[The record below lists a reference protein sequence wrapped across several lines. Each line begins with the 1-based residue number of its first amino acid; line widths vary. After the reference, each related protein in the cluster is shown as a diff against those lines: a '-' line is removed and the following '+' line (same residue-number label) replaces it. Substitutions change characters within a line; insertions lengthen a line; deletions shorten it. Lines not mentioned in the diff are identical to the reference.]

1 MSNTLKC
8 CFCSTYHQ
16 TSRLDQHCLEQ
27 LKRQGRYFQY
37 RYQIYAPDHPLAS
50 QSRTTKGYVNIARH
64 IVSIRRGTWIQSGEV
79 VRFAD
84 GDVGNFSGDN
94 LLVVTRASLVRL
106 RSQRVNL
113 NCAVCNAPFTENP
126 SHAPRRSTCSVE
138 CRAALSQKFDVTAD
152 ELLVAVWEQST
163 IQVAKMFGVSDKAI
177 EKRCKKLGVMKPPR
191 GYWRLI
197 EVGVS
202 HEDALKRM
210 KWTDDQIVCLDE
222 MLARAENAQKRT
234 LDSIAVFGDKT
245 QKI

>member
-8 CFCSTYHQ
+8 CFCSAYHQ
-16 TSRLDQHCLEQ
+16 TPMLDQRCLGQ
-27 LKRQGRYFQY
+27 LKEQGRYFQY
-37 RYQIYAPDHPLAS
+37 RYQIYALDHPLAS

-64 IVSIRRGTWIQSGEV
+64 IASIRRGTWIQSDEV

-94 LLVVTRASLVRL
+94 LLIVTRASLTRL
-106 RSQRVNL
+106 RPQRVNL

-126 SHAPRRSTCSVE
+126 SHASRRSTCSVE
-138 CRAALSQKFDVTAD
+138 CRAILSQRFDTTTD
-152 ELLVAVWEQST
+152 DLLLAVWEQSA
-163 IQVAKMFGVSDKAI
+163 IRVAEIYSVSDKAI
-177 EKRCKKLGVMKPPR
+177 EKRCKKLGVIKPPR

-202 HEDALKRM
+202 DADALQRM
-210 KWTDDQIVCLDE
+210 KWTDDQIMGLDE
-222 MLARAENAQKRT
+222 MLARAENAQKQS
-234 LDSIAVFGDKT
+234 LDSTAVFEDKR